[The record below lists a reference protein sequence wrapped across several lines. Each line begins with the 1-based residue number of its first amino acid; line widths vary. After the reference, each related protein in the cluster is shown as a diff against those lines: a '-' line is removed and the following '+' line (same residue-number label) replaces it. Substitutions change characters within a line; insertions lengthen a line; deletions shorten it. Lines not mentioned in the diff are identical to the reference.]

1 MNGLNQIKSQ
11 NEAAA
16 RDHRAKY
23 KAQLLAQGKTT
34 LCKLDQLGQVDIDV
48 LPLSFD
54 SYDAA
59 KGHLNKTIPLHLQ
72 SSYLISTPPQA

>member
-34 LCKLDQLGQVDIDV
+34 LCKLDVLGNIDIDV
-48 LPLSFD
+48 LPFAFD
-54 SYDAA
+54 TPEAA
-59 KGHLNKTIPLHLQ
+59 RGHLNLKVPVHLQ
-72 SSYLISTPPQA
+72 KDYLICSPKV

>member
-23 KAQLLAQGKTT
+23 KAQLLAEKKTT
-34 LCKLDQLGQVDIDV
+34 VCKLDAQGLVDIDV
-48 LPLSFD
+48 LPLAFE

-59 KGHLNKTIPLHLQ
+59 KGYLNKTIPLHLQ
-72 SSYLISTPPQA
+72 ASYLISSPQA

>member
-1 MNGLNQIKSQ
+1 MNGLNQIKSA

-23 KAQLLAQGKTT
+23 KAQLLAEKKTT
-34 LCKLDQLGQVDIDV
+34 ICKLDELGSVDIDV
-48 LPLSFD
+48 LPLAFE

-59 KGHLNKTIPLHLQ
+59 KGYLNNTIPLHLQ
-72 SSYLISTPPQA
+72 ASYFITTP